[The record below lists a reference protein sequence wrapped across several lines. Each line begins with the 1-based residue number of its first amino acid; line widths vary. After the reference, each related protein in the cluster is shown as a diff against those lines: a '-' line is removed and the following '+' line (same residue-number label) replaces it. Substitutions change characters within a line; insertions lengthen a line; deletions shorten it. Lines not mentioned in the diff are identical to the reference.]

1 MTGQLELSTSP
12 ATYCWAC
19 EAMREINPA
28 GCGPECIEEEQ

>member
-12 ATYCWAC
+12 PAYCWIC
-19 EAMREINPA
+19 QTCRPVDLS